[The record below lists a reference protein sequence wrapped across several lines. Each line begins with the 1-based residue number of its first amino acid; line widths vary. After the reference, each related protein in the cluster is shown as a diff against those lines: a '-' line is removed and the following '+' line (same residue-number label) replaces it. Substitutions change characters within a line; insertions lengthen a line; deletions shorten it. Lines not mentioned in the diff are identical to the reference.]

1 MTRWKWQSKPKCD
14 RNEVGERTL
23 AGHQAS
29 FTRTVARSLR
39 RRYCTDE
46 RPFPSVTG
54 RSAKRQRVPNVPAG
68 ERAEAIR
75 GGIEKVAADASLPHS
90 RADRLSAEV
99 VENVTMIMAGAGYA
113 DDPAAYELNVYIR
126 GPHGMA
132 RINADLHR
140 HIFDVFNE
148 YGVQIMTPAYE
159 GDPDEPKA
167 HMFHRAVGECANRP
181 LEMERVQGKS
191 AST

>member
-1 MTRWKWQSKPKCD
+1 M
-14 RNEVGERTL
+14 
-23 AGHQAS
+23 
-29 FTRTVARSLR
+29 
-39 RRYCTDE
+39 
-46 RPFPSVTG
+46 
-54 RSAKRQRVPNVPAG
+54 
-68 ERAEAIR
+68 
-75 GGIEKVAADASLPHS
+75 
-90 RADRLSAEV
+90 SAEV